1 METDRTRYYAL
12 DDIRG
17 ITLISMIFYHAMWD
31 IVFILGKDIKWYN
44 EAPGYIWQQS
54 IGWTFILLSGFCWQL
69 GRHRLKRSITVF
81 MAGLLVTAVTL
92 LVMPQNRV
100 IFGVLTFIGSAM
112 FIMIPFDKFLRK
124 CKAGVG
130 LALSLALFFISRDI
144 NSGWIGFE
152 SIRLVKVPQFFYDNL
167 FTTYLG
173 FPNRGFFSTDY
184 YSLFPWLFLFM
195 AGYFLYNILEK
206 SGFLKSLS
214 KSIFPGVGILGR
226 FSLII
231 YMVHQPLIYLVI
243 LMIS

>member
-54 IGWTFILLSGFCWQL
+54 IGWAFILLSGFCWQL

-92 LVMPQNRV
+92 LAMPQNRV

>member
-1 METDRTRYYAL
+1 METDRPRYYAL

-92 LVMPQNRV
+92 LAMPQNRV

>member
-92 LVMPQNRV
+92 LAMPQNRV

>member
-1 METDRTRYYAL
+1 M
-12 DDIRG
+12 
-17 ITLISMIFYHAMWD
+17 
-31 IVFILGKDIKWYN
+31 
-44 EAPGYIWQQS
+44 
-54 IGWTFILLSGFCWQL
+54 
-69 GRHRLKRSITVF
+69 
-81 MAGLLVTAVTL
+81 
-92 LVMPQNRV
+92 
-100 IFGVLTFIGSAM
+100 
-112 FIMIPFDKFLRK
+112 
-124 CKAGVG
+124 G

>member
-54 IGWTFILLSGFCWQL
+54 IGWTFILLSCFCWQL
-69 GRHRLKRSITVF
+69 GRHRLKRGITVF
-81 MAGLLVTAVTL
+81 MAGLLVTAVTIL
-92 LVMPQNRV
+92 AMPQNRV

-112 FIMIPFDKFLRK
+112 LIMIPFDKFLRK

-243 LMIS
+243 LMLS

>member
-92 LVMPQNRV
+92 LAMPQNRV

-112 FIMIPFDKFLRK
+112 LIMIPLDTFLRK